1 MKRFWIVLV
10 LLLAAGCANPPT
22 PTQSPRPSVN
32 APRAGKNEYRVVN
45 PSSGA
50 ALLVQIFFPDTW
62 DGHERLPALILVPGG
77 NGNSA
82 TFLKKSPT
90 GESNVSMLN
99 DAGIVAVLFDPDG
112 RGRSE
117 GTEDYDGF
125 IQQDGLAEIIRFTA
139 ALDGI
144 DSEQIGLASRSYGVT
159 MASGVLARYPDLPI
173 KFFID
178 WEGPADRND
187 TGGCDAAH
195 LGHLKNVASCNDED
209 FWMQRE
215 AITFIPNIRV
225 PYQRI
230 QSAKDHVQPDTLH
243 ALAMVNAAVEGG
255 VPWVRLNDYPPNQ
268 TYDLENPP
276 AMLSE
281 QDSRDISALILR
293 YALERFSAEK

>member
-1 MKRFWIVLV
+1 VKRFWIVLV